1 MNKQEFLAKLREGL
15 SGLPEDE
22 IQERISFYSEM
33 IDDRIDEGL
42 SEQQAVEQIGN
53 ADEIISQIIAEV
65 PLAKLVKQKIN
76 RKRGF
81 KFWEVLCLAL
91 GAPIWLSLLIGAFC
105 VLVSLYAVVWS
116 VIISLWA
123 VFASMIACAFAGVAA
138 GIVIALGGKAVS
150 GIALLGAGI
159 FCAGFSIFAFFVCK
173 AITKATAIITKKIVF
188 SIKNC
193 FVKKEESK

>member
-159 FCAGFSIFAFFVCK
+159 FCAGFSIFAFFGCK
-173 AITKATAIITKKIVF
+173 AITKGVAIITKKIVF
-188 SIKNC
+188 GIKNC
-193 FVKKEESK
+193 FVKKEAA